1 MQDRFYQFLKL
12 NTRLVFVELIQQK
25 LESYSCAAKFNVVNA
40 AKQPGLVVES
50 TLNTPCK
57 EQRKK
62 IAAPVKNQQILT
74 QDFLAKCLANNQ

>member
-50 TLNTPCK
+50 TLNMPFK
-57 EQRKK
+57 GQQKK
-62 IAAPVKNQQILT
+62 IAVPVKIQVKLT
-74 QDFLAKCLANNQ
+74 QDFLARCLVTNQ